1 MAFSDFRSYDQVIA
15 KYGLGFRRED
25 FVPINRKAPFID
37 EYFRQDIAFVL
48 KHFAYQRSDPAAA
61 EALIFPILKELW
73 KSHCETLTLLSHE
86 PLQYDEELTGVVDYA
101 VCNRSS
107 LGTMLPG
114 HPFLLLVGTA
124 KDDHFDR
131 GWGQALSSMVAVRRR
146 DTDLVP
152 AFYGIATNGQY
163 WRFGKLENNTFIL
176 DMQPF
181 TPSNLDSLIAALHH
195 IFTASQQQVL
205 NLPTAA

>member
-131 GWGQALSSMVAVRRR
+131 GWGQAYHQWWLCEDA
-146 DTDLVP
+146 
-152 AFYGIATNGQY
+152 
-163 WRFGKLENNTFIL
+163 IL
-176 DMQPF
+176 TSCLPF
-181 TPSNLDSLIAALHH
+181 TALLQTGNTGGSASSKTTPSSWTCSRSRRATSIRSLLRCIIYSL
-195 IFTASQQQVL
+195 
-205 NLPTAA
+205 LPSSRF